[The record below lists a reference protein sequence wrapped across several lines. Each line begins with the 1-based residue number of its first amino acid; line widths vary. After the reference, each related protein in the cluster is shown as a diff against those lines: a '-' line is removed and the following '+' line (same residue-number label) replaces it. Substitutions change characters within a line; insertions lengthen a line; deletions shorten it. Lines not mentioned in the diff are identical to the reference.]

1 MMGLRIEYT
10 TGDGKMIVIH
20 AERIVKQ
27 NDGIVT
33 VKINSCHY
41 SIIPEDWITD
51 IWEVWV
57 E

>member
-10 TGDGKMIVIH
+10 AGDGKTMVMH

-57 E
+57 